1 MALENNIYYSL
12 TKARVLSVRCKFICV
27 LTSKNIP
34 FHFLLCDWP
43 IYENGYRNGLCMP
56 THSHL
61 TDVVRN
67 KITPSKCLSED
78 DRIDRQYIELSIT
91 PIITS
96 QSLLVTLEYS

>member
-67 KITPSKCLSED
+67 KITPSRSVYP
-78 DRIDRQYIELSIT
+78 RMIELIANT
-91 PIITS
+91 
-96 QSLLVTLEYS
+96 